1 MSTTGGNGNGLVTY
15 ELVSGANCTISSG
28 TVTATAATT
37 CVVRALKAANTDYA
51 SAVSANISIIA
62 AVKPSGPSGSAAA
75 PTGTKG
81 AGQTLTGQA
90 TTWTG
95 TSVSLTY
102 QWFICTATSTA
113 TTFVK
118 TETVSG
124 CTAASGTNNNANR
137 TYILPTLAS
146 ISPGTFSNRYW
157 RMRTTATVTISGTS
171 YVAYAWTQTK

>member
-1 MSTTGGNGNGLVTY
+1 M
-15 ELVSGANCTISSG
+15 
-28 TVTATAATT
+28 TATAATT
-37 CVVRALKAANTDYA
+37 CIVKALKAENTDYA

-62 AVKPSGPSGSAAA
+62 AVVPSGPSGSAAA
-75 PTGTKG
+75 PTGTKS

-95 TSVSLTY
+95 TAPVLTY

-146 ISPGTFSNRYW
+146 ISPGTFSNRFW
-157 RMRTTATVTISGTS
+157 RMRTTATVTINGTS
-171 YVAYAWTQTK
+171 YLAYAWTQTK